1 MAEDAVL
8 PDLSDQAQDAALTQ
22 DTGQEEADAE
32 EGPAQEG
39 GEHQGVDSPVTDPLI
54 ILHNPGSEAPDEAA
68 ATRLRH
74 RPHHDLQ
81 GGAGQWGGG
90 A

>member
-32 EGPAQEG
+32 EGAAQEG
-39 GEHQGVDSPVTDPLI
+39 GEHQGMDFYVMSQ
-54 ILHNPGSEAPDEAA
+54 IL
-68 ATRLRH
+68 
-74 RPHHDLQ
+74 
-81 GGAGQWGGG
+81 
-90 A
+90 

>member
-8 PDLSDQAQDAALTQ
+8 PDLGDQAQDAALTQ
-22 DTGQEEADAE
+22 DSGQEEADAE

-39 GEHQGVDSPVTDPLI
+39 GEHQGMDYPVTNPLI
-54 ILHNPGSEAPDEAA
+54 ILHNPGREATDEAA

>member
-8 PDLSDQAQDAALTQ
+8 PDLGDQAQDAALTQ
-22 DTGQEEADAE
+22 DTSQEEADAE
-32 EGPAQEG
+32 EGAAQEG
-39 GEHQGVDSPVTDPLI
+39 EGMDSPVTDPLI
-54 ILHNPGSEAPDEAA
+54 ILHNPGSEAPDEASK
-68 ATRLRH
+68 TRLRH

-81 GGAGQWGGG
+81 GGAGQRGDG

>member
-8 PDLSDQAQDAALTQ
+8 PDLGDQAQDAALTQ
-22 DTGQEEADAE
+22 DSRQEEADAE

>member
-8 PDLSDQAQDAALTQ
+8 PDLGDQAQDAALTQ
-22 DTGQEEADAE
+22 DPGQEEADAE
-32 EGPAQEG
+32 EGAAQG
-39 GEHQGVDSPVTDPLI
+39 MDSPVADPLI
-54 ILHNPGSEAPDEAA
+54 ILHNSGSEATDEAA

-81 GGAGQWGGG
+81 GGAGQRGGG
-90 A
+90 G